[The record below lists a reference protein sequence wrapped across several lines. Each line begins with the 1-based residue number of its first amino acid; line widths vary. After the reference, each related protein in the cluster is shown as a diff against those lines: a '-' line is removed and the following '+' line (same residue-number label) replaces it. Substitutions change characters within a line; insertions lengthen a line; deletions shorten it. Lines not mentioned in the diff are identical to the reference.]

1 MKTGPSHLALL
12 TVAGLLASAMAA
24 AQPIGV
30 IDEPTAGQRVSGVVR
45 VAGWVLDFNKV
56 DRIDLFVDGNS
67 LPTNTADLNLPRIDV
82 LNAFPNYANSATP
95 KPGYLTSFYTRSLSN
110 GPHSISIRVTESSG
124 SVYTL
129 GPVSV
134 IVDNTVNQAPFG
146 YIDIP
151 ADNAVEG
158 ANGSYPIV
166 GWALD
171 DQGID
176 HIDFLVDGQIVAGA
190 IGRVG
195 DVSGRGRSG
204 GTNPQTATYGTTRP
218 DVAAAFPDVPFA
230 LFSGFVAN
238 LDTTKFVNGSHVFS
252 VRVTDSSG
260 TARVIG
266 TRNVQIINN
275 GSNLAPFGRIDFP
288 LDKASLNCQPPF
300 SVAPPPNVCPSPCFP
315 PGPSGAPALPV
326 SFFSNIVKGWALD
339 TGSRLDKGQ
348 VAYVELLLDGEP
360 ISNSRRDCVRL
371 GAALLNCYGVNRP
384 DVARA
389 YSGYVNADNAGFNFA
404 FALQQDPFTGL
415 LQVVIPAAAG
425 GAQVTGY
432 TSSGKHTLALRVG
445 DDEATVIQIA
455 AMSVDILCDLSKIN
469 PDRPAFGYV
478 DSPYEYQFINQTFV
492 VSGWAY
498 DFDGGISRLE
508 LDIDGQVVAT
518 LDAPSGTYGQFR
530 PDVPN
535 NDIRVP
541 TPNVGFF
548 FPIDTTHMTD
558 TEHDLVIYAYD
569 NPGGVAPRRT
579 EIGRRKFVVVNNSL
593 IKS

>member
-1 MKTGPSHLALL
+1 MKTAPRHLALL
-12 TVAGLLASAMAA
+12 AVAGLFVCVAA
-24 AQPIGV
+24 GAQPIGV

-45 VAGWVLDFNKV
+45 VAGWVLDFNRV

-95 KPGYLTSFYTRSLSN
+95 KPGFLTSFYTRSLSN
-110 GPHSISIRVTESSG
+110 GPHSITVRVRESSG
-124 SVYTL
+124 NVFTL

-146 YIDIP
+146 YIDMP
-151 ADNAVEG
+151 TDNAVEG
-158 ANGSYPIV
+158 ANGSYPVV

-171 DQGID
+171 DQGVD

-190 IGRVG
+190 VGRLG
-195 DVSGRGRSG
+195 DAGGRGRNGSANG
-204 GTNPQTATYGTTRP
+204 QTATYGTTRP
-218 DVAAAFPDVPFA
+218 DVSAAFPDVPFA
-230 LFSGFVAN
+230 IFSGFVAN
-238 LDTTKFVNGSHVFS
+238 VDTTKLVNGVHVFS

-266 TRNVQIINN
+266 TRTVQVINN
-275 GSNLAPFGRIDFP
+275 GSNLAAFGRIDFP
-288 LDKASLNCQPPF
+288 LDKASLNCTPAF
-300 SVAPPPNVCPSPCFP
+300 TVVPPPNVCPSPCFP
-315 PGPSGAPALPV
+315 PGPTGTPALPV
-326 SFFSNIVKGWALD
+326 SFYSNIVKGWALD

-348 VAYVELLLDGEP
+348 VAFVELLLDGQP
-360 ISNSRRDCVRL
+360 IANSRRDCVQL

-404 FALQQDPFTGL
+404 FALQRNLSTGL
-415 LQVVIPAAAG
+415 LEVVIPAAVG
-425 GAQVTGY
+425 GSQVTGF
-432 TSSGKHTLALRVG
+432 TSSGKHTLALRIG
-445 DDEATVIQIA
+445 DDEETVIQIA
-455 AMSVDILCDLSKIN
+455 AMSVDVLCDLSDTD
-469 PDRPAFGYV
+469 PDRPAFGYI
-478 DSPYEYQFINQTFV
+478 DMPYEFQFIDKTFL

-508 LDIDGQVVAT
+508 LDVDGQVLAI
-518 LDAPSGTYGQFR
+518 LDVPTGTYGLFR

-541 TPNVGFF
+541 TPDVGFF
-548 FPIDTTHMTD
+548 FPLDTTHMSD

-569 NPGGVAPRRT
+569 NRFAGARRS
-579 EIGRRKFVVVNNSL
+579 EIGRRKFVVLNNSV
-593 IKS
+593 IKN